1 VIARHDLAAGDHA
14 ELLKELAQIDTG
26 LRIIAHDDSTAARR
40 IDLGAQ
46 SLDNVPR
53 KGDVSGA
60 KRLAETTLDDVATR
74 AEAIANKRG
83 VTLEQLLRLSLDE
96 KLARDAELEEAVT
109 DVLAENA
116 ELYRRLA

>member
-1 VIARHDLAAGDHA
+1 
-14 ELLKELAQIDTG
+14 
-26 LRIIAHDDSTAARR
+26 
-40 IDLGAQ
+40 
-46 SLDNVPR
+46 
-53 KGDVSGA
+53 
-60 KRLAETTLDDVATR
+60 
-74 AEAIANKRG
+74 